1 MKRSY
6 LIITVAL
13 VVIITT
19 GLWFFS
25 SAWNTGSMELIR
37 VGVIALLVLFALWI
51 GYSRFK
57 SERRGEPAE
66 DELSKK
72 IMTKASSLAY
82 FISIYLW
89 LIIMYITD
97 RNKYES
103 DLMFGTGILGMAV
116 IFAVCWIIIRIRGV
130 RGE

>member
-6 LIITVAL
+6 LLFIVAL
-13 VVIITT
+13 VVIVTS
-19 GLWFFS
+19 GLLFFNS
-25 SAWNTGSMELIR
+25 NWNTGSFELIQF
-37 VGVIALLVLFALWI
+37 GVIALLVAFALWI
-51 GYSRFK
+51 GLSRFK

-82 FISIYLW
+82 FISIYMW
-89 LIIMYITD
+89 LVIMYLTD
-97 RNKYES
+97 RNKYET
-103 DLMFGTGILGMAV
+103 DLMFGTGILGMGV